1 MPWVSAFLRQKYPDN
16 WPEYEGIS
24 ATAALMCVMFLNFL
38 VLAGFLSPRYPS
50 LFVFTRATET
60 GDANDVH

>member
-1 MPWVSAFLRQKYPDN
+1 
-16 WPEYEGIS
+16 
-24 ATAALMCVMFLNFL
+24 MCMMFLNFL

-50 LFVFTRATET
+50 LFVFTRTTET